1 MPTVGSLIVVL
12 SADSAKFEAAM
23 GRARRST
30 SETQAAIKRLER
42 EGLDRMT
49 AGMTVAGSSWQQGM
63 QRISAANR
71 VGEAAMQRTAQAVG
85 QLPPGFRKAE
95 NAIVNM
101 GLEMVGLQGKAGKL
115 SEGLLMMGVGGTVT
129 LALTA
134 GLALGGAAYRF
145 FTRDVQKAREEQER
159 FAEQTREAAASR
171 LRRDNPVEG
180 FRAQLAA
187 LSTEAAQ
194 LNRDL
199 ERAKQG
205 RTTIDAKT
213 GLSTTVVDPAAVRR
227 AQAALDDFR
236 VRATEVSHQF
246 IDAMDEMAKRNA
258 KAVDQITYDWNRV
271 RNLFLD
277 EALGRVTR
285 QREQAFERRM
295 REIEE
300 MFSSPTRLKLDV
312 PTGDEIFRDVEASA
326 ARVASSTGAAT
337 LKAIERTAVARQL
350 QMAAFVQETWLS
362 AARNI
367 QSAMADTFM
376 GIFEGQVR
384 SLNDFARSVVRIVQ
398 RSIAEI
404 LAAQAA
410 TGLAPIFRGVF
421 GVAAGAAGGAAGVG
435 GTGPNGWGGSALR
448 APSAQVLQQ
457 TIVYAPQVTAIDAQ
471 DTARFFRRHR
481 GQLLAEVA
489 RGVQGS
495 AAAAAA
501 VRG

>member
-71 VGEAAMQRTAQAVG
+71 VGEAAMQRTVQAVN
-85 QLPPGFRKAE
+85 QLPPGFRKVE
-95 NAIVNM
+95 NAIINM
-101 GLEMVGLQGKAGKL
+101 GLGMVGLQGKAGKL
-115 SEGLLMMGVGGTVT
+115 SEGLLMMGLGGPVL

-134 GLALGGAAYRF
+134 GLAIGGAAYRY
-145 FTRDVQKAREEQER
+145 FTRDVEKAREEQEK
-159 FAEQTREAAASR
+159 FAEQTRQAAASR

-180 FRAQLAA
+180 FRSELLA
-187 LSTEAAQ
+187 LSTEAAK

-199 ERAKQG
+199 DRAKQG
-205 RTTIDAKT
+205 RTTTDAKT
-213 GLSTTVVDPAAVRR
+213 GLSTTVVDPAAIRR
-227 AQAALDDFR
+227 AQQALDDFR
-236 VRATEVSHQF
+236 IRATEVSHQF
-246 IDAMDEMAKRNA
+246 IDAMDEMAKRNT
-258 KAVDQITYDWNRV
+258 KAVDKITYDWSRV
-271 RNLFLD
+271 RNVFMD
-277 EALGRVTR
+277 EALDRVTR

-312 PTGDEIFRDVEASA
+312 PTGDEIFRDVETSA

-337 LKAIERTAVARQL
+337 LKAIEQTAVARQL
-350 QMAAFVQETWLS
+350 RMAEFVKETWLS

-376 GIFEGQVR
+376 GIFEGQIR
-384 SLNDFARSVVRIVQ
+384 SLNDFARSVVNIVQ

-404 LAAQAA
+404 LAAQATA
-410 TGLAPIFRGVF
+410 GLAPVLRGVF
-421 GVAAGAAGGAAGVG
+421 GAASGAATGGAGVA

-448 APSAQVLQQ
+448 AQPANIVQN
-457 TIVYAPQVTAIDAQ
+457 IVYAPQVTAIDSQ

-501 VRG
+501 MRG